1 MKTMNKRENSQT
13 SIEQIIHDTTEENQS
28 KTDWTRAWSTKSPI
42 LKTYQAEVVIPL
54 YARQIRA
61 MLTELQAAYG
71 YSEQDAMLVLKDILA
86 HEYLDGKRDK

>member
-1 MKTMNKRENSQT
+1 MEHKVPDPE
-13 SIEQIIHDTTEENQS
+13 
-28 KTDWTRAWSTKSPI
+28 
-42 LKTYQAEVVIPL
+42 TYQAEVDIPL

-86 HEYLDGKRDK
+86 HEYIDGKKGK